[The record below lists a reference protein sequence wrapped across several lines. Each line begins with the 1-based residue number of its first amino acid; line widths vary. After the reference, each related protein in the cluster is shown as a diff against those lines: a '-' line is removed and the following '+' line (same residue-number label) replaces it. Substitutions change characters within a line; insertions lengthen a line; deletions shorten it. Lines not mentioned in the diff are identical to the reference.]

1 MPVLHTYQ
9 GMSGPDR
16 KQHELTVL
24 RRYHEALADGG
35 VDTVSYDFETLQA
48 DYHACLWLS
57 AVLYALPGVYD
68 RGTTT
73 EENQEAAK
81 DVGLVLGQ
89 NLQPVLD
96 AAGAVNSAEHLRR
109 ENRDEKSVVTWS

>member
-1 MPVLHTYQ
+1 
-9 GMSGPDR
+9 MSGPDR

-96 AAGAVNSAEHLRR
+96 AAGAVNSAQHLRR